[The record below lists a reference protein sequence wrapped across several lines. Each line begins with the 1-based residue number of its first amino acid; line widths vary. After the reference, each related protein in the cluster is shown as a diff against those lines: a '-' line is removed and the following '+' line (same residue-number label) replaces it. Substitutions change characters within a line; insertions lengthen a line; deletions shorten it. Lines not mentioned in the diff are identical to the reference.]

1 MNVAMNKKGYDS
13 FESVLNNGMQAI
25 AVKTLNLS
33 LEETGALILD
43 TRKWCF
49 FTKGFIPQSINIGIG
64 LYSLVSALIADVKQP
79 IILVTEL
86 GQEEESVTRLSR
98 VGFDNLWVIL
108 QVDLKLGSR
117 RNRCCT

>member
-1 MNVAMNKKGYDS
+1 
-13 FESVLNNGMQAI
+13 
-25 AVKTLNLS
+25 

-43 TRKWCF
+43 TRKWC

-98 VGFDNLWVIL
+98 VGFDNLVGHLAGGFEAWKAEKPMLYIELLLMLL
-108 QVDLKLGSR
+108 Q
-117 RNRCCT
+117 TQ